1 MFELQ
6 AIYWVL
12 TWACHRKCKH
22 CYDDRFRPYV
32 RDALTEVV
40 GEGQTAFQKVI
51 DNLPDDLSWVDETGV
66 RDRTL
71 LGLAGGELLIDGVR
85 EELFY
90 PVLEALQSTLKERMV
105 SDCGLSTARGFRLD
119 TESNWLSSI
128 GEEALPRQT
137 TETLAEERGRAGQT
151 DRRKTH
157 SINAQ
162 VARFLS
168 HGGS

>member
-1 MFELQ
+1 MQ

-40 GEGQTAFQKVI
+40 GEGQAAFQKVI
-51 DNLPDDLSWVDETGV
+51 DNLPDDLSWVDEHGV

-71 LGLAGGELLIDGVR
+71 LVLAGGELLIDGVR

-90 PVLEALQSTLKERMV
+90 PVLDALKKKY
-105 SDCGLSTARGFRLD
+105 G
-119 TESNWLSSI
+119 SNFS
-128 GEEALPRQT
+128 
-137 TETLAEERGRAGQT
+137 
-151 DRRKTH
+151 
-157 SINAQ
+157 
-162 VARFLS
+162 
-168 HGGS
+168 